1 MPKYSLDT
9 SLATERGLVTD
20 ARYLTAPANELSV
33 LYAVFSALPKDV
45 SVVDLQFAFGSTATA
60 IPVTDAPLGLQVAQE
75 FTMLGQGWPAF
86 PSADVIALA
95 DPSAVTFDLASR
107 SQEVSGATETEHF
120 AHEVEGSLSAD
131 FFFAPGSAELNPD
144 AQERM
149 SQLGAQI
156 RTPGT
161 AE

>member
-60 IPVTDAPLGLQVAQE
+60 IPVTDAPLGPQVAQE

-86 PSADVIALA
+86 PSADVIVLA

-107 SQEVSGATETEHF
+107 SQEVSGATETDILRTRLR
-120 AHEVEGSLSAD
+120 APSAQTSSLHRVQ
-131 FFFAPGSAELNPD
+131 LNSIPMPKN
-144 AQERM
+144 A
-149 SQLGAQI
+149 
-156 RTPGT
+156 
-161 AE
+161 